1 MSSRFDFITNLYEK
15 LMLETAY
22 DAITSLELWNYMK
35 TPNKSFM
42 LCLDIELDL
51 IMNEVVKLGYD
62 CHSGISFAWTLREMQ
77 FIAQYGLSQ
86 FIELKMKEQE
96 EGLEEVYAILSS

>member
-1 MSSRFDFITNLYEK
+1 MSSTFDFITNSYEK

-35 TPNKSFM
+35 TPSKSFM
-42 LCLDIELDL
+42 LCLDPELEL

-62 CHSGISFAWTLREMQ
+62 GHSSASFNWTLREMQ
-77 FIAQYGLSQ
+77 YIAQHSLSQ
-86 FIELKMKEQE
+86 YIEVRKDE
-96 EGLEEVYAILSS
+96 EREERKRRRR